1 MLYTALLLKTNA
13 IYILKPIKTTFEIN
27 SDRFGIQIN
36 SLVCGDISFFMQ
48 VIETQDT
55 RHLQVHLL
63 L

>member
-13 IYILKPIKTTFEIN
+13 IYSLKPIKTTFEVN

-36 SLVCGDISFFMQ
+36 SLVCGDIFFFMQ
-48 VIETQDT
+48 VIETQET

>member
-1 MLYTALLLKTNA
+1 MLYTVLLLKTNA
-13 IYILKPIKTTFEIN
+13 IYNLKYTFEIN

-36 SLVCGDISFFMQ
+36 SLVCGDIFFFMQ
-48 VIETQDT
+48 VIETQET